1 MIKYGHEYG
10 TVSHIAGHA
19 KMSSKTAPGEIN
31 SLVKAIA
38 ILDSLDDEHPQMG
51 VREVARRLNISTSTA
66 GRMLSTLHRA
76 GLLSQDPTTRLYR
89 MGSKVLTWASVFTEG
104 LDLRSKARPM
114 LEELHRLTRETV
126 NLYVLDGVERVC
138 IDNIESPERVRV
150 IVRVGEHMPLHA
162 GSAGKAMLAFAPPS
176 LIDQILANP
185 LERMTSNTITD
196 PKALLQ
202 ELASIRKAG
211 YAVSHGERFSDAL
224 GLAAPVFDASGNVT
238 AALNVAGPRLR
249 FENQVKKFAPK
260 VVLFAHQISLALGC
274 TN

>member
-1 MIKYGHEYG
+1 M
-10 TVSHIAGHA
+10 T
-19 KMSSKTAPGEIN
+19 SKTAPGEIN

-38 ILDSLDDEHPQMG
+38 ILDSFDDEHPQMG
-51 VREVARRLNISTSTA
+51 VREVARRLKMSTSTT

-104 LDLRSKARPM
+104 LDLRSKARPVM
-114 LEELHRLTRETV
+114 EELHRLTRETV

-138 IDNIESPERVRV
+138 IENIESPERVRV

-162 GSAGKAMLAFAPPS
+162 GSAGKAILAFAQPS
-176 LIDQILANP
+176 LVDQILAHP
-185 LERMTSNTITD
+185 LERMTTNTITD
-196 PKALLQ
+196 SKALLQ
-202 ELASIRKAG
+202 ELASIRKVG

-224 GLAAPVFDASGNVT
+224 GLAAPIFDASGNVT

-249 FENQVKKFAPK
+249 FESQVKKFAPK
-260 VVLFAHQISLALGC
+260 VVQFAHQISLALGC
-274 TN
+274 IN